1 MIRNHCRKKIFFGF
15 LFLSTI
21 ILLFSCRSSAFAAW
35 GGKIDSF
42 TADQVYIDAG
52 GKVVSTGKLYVTP
65 TKMRVDSL
73 PGPKNGQSLSVIYY
87 KAKKRQYFINHEK
100 KRYYEGQLDE
110 EKMKQD
116 MKTFGMSEN
125 ARTLA
130 TEKVS
135 GYKCTKKEVE
145 TTVTFM
151 GIKRKNKHIV
161 WVNDRFDMPLRTKMD
176 NGDITELRNIRKGT
190 PSDKYFQVPKGYKK
204 VSSIIAVMD
213 MGTERDRGDQQ
224 YESEGKDQH
233 RNGGLPFKI
242 PEGLKNF
249 KMPFGNKK

>member
-1 MIRNHCRKKIFFGF
+1 MIRNHSQKKIFFGF

-21 ILLFSCRSSAFAAW
+21 VLLLSCRSSAFAAW

-42 TADQVYIDAG
+42 TADQVHINAA
-52 GKVVSTGKLYVTP
+52 GKVVSTGKFYMTP
-65 TKMRVDSL
+65 TKMRIDGL
-73 PGPKNGQSLSVIYY
+73 PGPKNSQSISVIYY
-87 KAKKRQYFINHEK
+87 KTKKRQYFINHEN

-116 MKTFGMSEN
+116 MKMFGMSKN
-125 ARTLA
+125 ARTLG

-135 GYKCTKKEVE
+135 GYKCEKKEVK

-151 GIKRKNKHIV
+151 GMKKKSKHIV

-190 PSDKYFQVPKGYKK
+190 PPDKYFQVPKRYKK
-204 VSSIIAVMD
+204 VSGIIAVMGV
-213 MGTERDRGDQQ
+213 GTNRDRGDQC
-224 YESEGKDQH
+224 ESEGKDQ
-233 RNGGLPFKI
+233 RRSGGLPFKI